1 MQLLSS
7 RSRKSRSDVE
17 YDPRNPRDPFSLE
30 GGDCTVNITQ
40 VQIRP
45 VKSDGKTRAM
55 VSVVFDA
62 AFVVKE
68 LKIVE
73 GPTGLFV
80 SMPSRKVGTNGY
92 RDIAHPITS
101 AARKELHD
109 AIMKA
114 YNEQVNPQPPAAH

>member
-1 MQLLSS
+1 M
-7 RSRKSRSDVE
+7 
-17 YDPRNPRDPFSLE
+17 
-30 GGDCTVNITQ
+30 NITDVQ
-40 VQIRP
+40 VRP
-45 VKSDGKTRAM
+45 VKSDGKTRAI
-55 VSVVFDA
+55 VSIVFDA

-80 SMPSRKVGTNGY
+80 SMPSRKVGTSGY

-101 AARKELHD
+101 AARKQLHE

-114 YNEQVNPQPPAAH
+114 YGEQVSPRPDAAH